1 MLTEN
6 AQVIEVEGG
15 RTVVRTHRGE
25 ACHACS
31 AKGACSALGGGKEMT
46 VEVINRIGAITGDR
60 VELAL
65 PEGSFLKASAVTYM
79 IPLAGFLL
87 GAILGQLLGPRWG
100 WDTDA
105 TSVILAIT
113 GLGLSGILVAVL
125 NRRLSIKEAYIPKI
139 VRILPSIPDG
149 EAETGIGAEA
159 ACS

>member
-6 AQVIEVEGG
+6 AQVIQVVGG
-15 RTVVRTHRGE
+15 RTVVLTHRGE

-46 VEVINRIGAITGDR
+46 VEVVNPIGAREGDR

-65 PEGSFLKASAVTYM
+65 PESSFLKASAVTYM
-79 IPLAGFLL
+79 IPLTGFLL
-87 GAILGQLLGPRWG
+87 GAGLGQVIGPRWG

-105 TSVILAIT
+105 VSIVLSLI
-113 GLGLSGILVAVL
+113 GLGLSGILVFVL
-125 NRRLSIKEAYIPKI
+125 NRRLSVKEAYIPRI
-139 VRILPSIPDG
+139 VRVLPSLPEDDV
-149 EAETGIGAEA
+149 ETGIGSEA

>member
-1 MLTEN
+1 MLKEN
-6 AQVIEVEGG
+6 AQVIQVEEG
-15 RTVVRTHRGE
+15 RTVVKTHRGE

-46 VEVINRIGAITGDR
+46 VEVINQIGAREGDR

-79 IPLAGFLL
+79 IPLLGFLL
-87 GAILGQLLGPRWG
+87 GAILGQVLGPRWG

-105 TSVILAIT
+105 VSVVLALA

-125 NRRLSIKEAYIPKI
+125 NRRLSVKEAYIPRI
-139 VRILPSIPDG
+139 VRVLPSQPDG
-149 EAETGIGAEA
+149 DVETGIGAEA